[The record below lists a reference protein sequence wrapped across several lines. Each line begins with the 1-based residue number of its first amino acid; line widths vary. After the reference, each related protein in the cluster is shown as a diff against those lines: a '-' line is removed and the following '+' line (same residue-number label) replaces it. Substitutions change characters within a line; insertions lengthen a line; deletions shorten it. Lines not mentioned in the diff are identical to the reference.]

1 MNNNAE
7 ENAGNEE
14 MPYQCNFVLIPRR
27 EKTDAAEENLP
38 FKSGENYLYLERKN
52 QR

>member
-1 MNNNAE
+1 MKNKE
-7 ENAGNEE
+7 ENPGDEE

-38 FKSGENYLYLERKN
+38 FKSGEKFLYLESKN